1 MIQLRTPGIGLN
13 DSSRR
18 ARAASRLARAVLVLV
33 ILELTLATAYI
44 HVGLGGL
51 LFTLNAVGYL
61 GLAIAFG
68 ATAAVPMLRRYGW
81 LPRIGLAGYTMVTIG
96 AYLIVG
102 PYFDLGWIAKAIEV
116 AIVGLVLVD
125 LLGTY
130 GTVPGLWRAA
140 MASLPVIQR
149 RGAISLHGGLDSRVR

>member
-1 MIQLRTPGIGLN
+1 MNQFRTQGIDSNGSSNGLHAV
-13 DSSRR
+13 SR
-18 ARAASRLARAVLVLV
+18 SARAVLLLV

-51 LFTLNAVGYL
+51 LFTINAIGYL
-61 GLAIAFG
+61 CLAIAYG

-81 LPRIGLAGYTMVTIG
+81 LPRIGLAGYTLVTIG
-96 AYLIVG
+96 SYLVVG

-130 GTVPGLWRAA
+130 HDLPGLWRAA
-140 MASLPVIQR
+140 IASLPVIQR
-149 RGAISLHGGLDSRVR
+149 RGVVRLPGGVDSRAQ